1 MVPLSRNARDS
12 GRVIQMIYHAVR
24 ALPILARDGDRPTA
38 RAGTGGP
45 AITEVPVLKG
55 FGSRLTARS
64 ISGQLGGQLDF
75 DWQESGLVV
84 TIRMPQERLAR

>member
-24 ALPILARDGDRPTA
+24 ALPILARDDDRPTA

-45 AITEVPVLKG
+45 AITEVP
-55 FGSRLTARS
+55 S
-64 ISGQLGGQLDF
+64 
-75 DWQESGLVV
+75 
-84 TIRMPQERLAR
+84 